1 MGFLSFPS
9 FLAFLP
15 SVPSFPY
22 VSWQTWDINGRV
34 VTLAHRVFTYLI
46 SLSTDPFFLWNRSCN
61 QNFHSSLQAFLFTYM
76 LNNSCYFSPFLFFSN
91 MILVTWYLIGLIC
104 ISEDIDEGEYWLIY
118 LKLYLLQG
126 IVISASKINI
136 YET

>member
-1 MGFLSFPS
+1 
-9 FLAFLP
+9 
-15 SVPSFPY
+15 
-22 VSWQTWDINGRV
+22 
-34 VTLAHRVFTYLI
+34 
-46 SLSTDPFFLWNRSCN
+46 
-61 QNFHSSLQAFLFTYM
+61 
-76 LNNSCYFSPFLFFSN
+76 